1 MPVIPTRTSS
11 SLLPYDW
18 LLIACLTS
26 VFLTTL
32 YSTPAFRNSARSF
45 VADSTLIPL
54 KSRKTA
60 AVILSNRLLISPI
73 WRSFSARSTLRLLR
87 LAHEFGRVDPHAGAH
102 GRRDRDAPEIGSL
115 GRRGLLANECVQE
128 GLGVVRE

>member
-1 MPVIPTRTSS
+1 MPVIPTSALS
-11 SLLPYDW
+11 SLPPYPV

-32 YSTPAFRNSARSF
+32 YSMPALRNSARSF
-45 VADSTLIPL
+45 VADSTIIPL

-73 WRSFSARSTLRLLR
+73 WRALSARSTLRLR
-87 LAHEFGRVDPHAGAH
+87 RVAHEFGGLDPHAGAH
-102 GRRDRDAPEIGSL
+102 GRRYRDAPEVGTF
-115 GRRGLLANECVQE
+115 GRRGLLANERVQE
-128 GLGVVRE
+128 G